1 MLNFEEEMKAV
12 KAGYVVMS
20 LEEYNN
26 LRDQIAEANM
36 KAYNAEQLANRR
48 IAEHVAEVDFTM
60 RSLIRVS
67 KKSYGDRAIEFD
79 FNTPA
84 VHALAVDVMQY
95 TFSAEELEG
104 YEIKPADDMFLS
116 TELLA
121 RRKPDIIN
129 E

>member
-1 MLNFEEEMKAV
+1 MLDFEEEMKAV

-20 LEEYNN
+20 LEEYNS

-36 KAYNAEQLANRR
+36 KAYEAEQLANRR
-48 IAEHVAEVDFTM
+48 MAEQAQEVDRLMHSIVTV
-60 RSLIRVS
+60 R
-67 KKSYGDRAIEFD
+67 KKTYGDRAIEFD
-79 FNTPA
+79 FNTPV
-84 VHALAVDVMQY
+84 VHQLAVDVMQR
-95 TFSAEELEG
+95 TFSAEELKG

-121 RRKPDIIN
+121 RRKPEIV